1 MKVIKIFSIIG
12 IICFF
17 NNLSFAA
24 NSYKFNFLVCDSLK
38 NANYNFGVENK
49 KKYLLIYK
57 LKNDFFKKS
66 KVKLDKK
73 NYIINLKKDNYFEN
87 NIYLDLT
94 KKQFYFLKNNE
105 FLGGC
110 FIVKSKRTM
119 NCKLKSYYNV
129 FKGKLPL
136 NCA

>member
-1 MKVIKIFSIIG
+1 MKVIKILSIIG

-38 NANYNFGVENK
+38 NANYNFGIENK

-73 NYIINLKKDNYFEN
+73 NYIINLKKDNYFED

-94 KKQFYFLKNNE
+94 KKQFYFLKN
-105 FLGGC
+105 
-110 FIVKSKRTM
+110 
-119 NCKLKSYYNV
+119 KLSF
-129 FKGKLPL
+129 FKDQT
-136 NCA
+136 